1 MALAKAVCRG
11 WGVRSCN
18 LGRKET
24 PPTHTQVYWA
34 LRPVTYQ
41 ASVHFIDT
49 SPRERTHLTHE
60 GTYASPLPQ
69 AHPLLH
75 THTHTGV
82 LFGACQLVTLHTQPK
97 AKQAR
102 SSVTLSSHGLLLPPP
117 GLVKTLLGTTPRVIQ
132 NVGTYP

>member
-1 MALAKAVCRG
+1 MPAQMC
-11 WGVRSCN
+11 
-18 LGRKET
+18 
-24 PPTHTQVYWA
+24 PPPSGYMW
-34 LRPVTYQ
+34 
-41 ASVHFIDT
+41 I
-49 SPRERTHLTHE
+49 SPPPY
-60 GTYASPLPQ
+60 GI
-69 AHPLLH
+69 H

>member
-1 MALAKAVCRG
+1 MWPYGSNREDLVKMVQPLC
-11 WGVRSCN
+11 
-18 LGRKET
+18 
-24 PPTHTQVYWA
+24 THTH
-34 LRPVTYQ
+34 T
-41 ASVHFIDT
+41 
-49 SPRERTHLTHE
+49 
-60 GTYASPLPQ
+60 
-69 AHPLLH
+69 H

>member
-1 MALAKAVCRG
+1 MMYVRERYECRKIV
-11 WGVRSCN
+11 WA
-18 LGRKET
+18 
-24 PPTHTQVYWA
+24 PHTHT
-34 LRPVTYQ
+34 
-41 ASVHFIDT
+41 
-49 SPRERTHLTHE
+49 
-60 GTYASPLPQ
+60 
-69 AHPLLH
+69 H

-82 LFGACQLVTLHTQPK
+82 LFGACQPVTLHTQPK

>member
-1 MALAKAVCRG
+1 M
-11 WGVRSCN
+11 WPYRSN
-18 LGRKET
+18 LEDLVKT
-24 PPTHTQVYWA
+24 VVPA
-34 LRPVTYQ
+34 
-41 ASVHFIDT
+41 D
-49 SPRERTHLTHE
+49 
-60 GTYASPLPQ
+60 
-69 AHPLLH
+69 